1 MPDTG
6 DYKSGWELD
15 RDWKLKE
22 DKDKMDALQ
31 ASPSKAVVKRHS
43 GAARVLPSC
52 VPTTA
57 LLLLY

>member
-1 MPDTG
+1 MPYALCLVSCVLCLMPDTG

-31 ASPSKAVVKRHS
+31 ACPSKVVVK
-43 GAARVLPSC
+43 L
-52 VPTTA
+52 
-57 LLLLY
+57 